1 MSKKSGESSS
11 GLPGT
16 GREPLALRQ
25 FTSGHVREDLETELV
40 QALYC
45 LHELIE
51 KKASPT
57 ELAGAKRLVMTIEA
71 KIRMLR
77 HGY

>member
-1 MSKKSGESSS
+1 MSRRSGESSS
-11 GLPGT
+11 GFGGK

-25 FTSGHVREDLETELV
+25 FTSGHAREDLETELA